1 MARSKT
7 TTKKQEAAPAPK
19 LSAVQAVFDP
29 AGDIHCRV
37 VAPSGNVYNVKPRE
51 AFKIEAEDVDWFF
64 HEWDW
69 QHRQRLSLKSEYQPR
84 RAQFE
89 NGKASR
95 EAGHVHYA
103 EPPQFD
109 NGEANER
116 ARPRMP
122 VLPPPPA
129 PGMLHT
135 FVGAQP
141 ATETKT
147 DEDKE

>member
-7 TTKKQEAAPAPK
+7 TTKKEAAPAPK
-19 LSAVQAVFDP
+19 PSAVQAVFDP
-29 AGDIHCRV
+29 AGDIHCRAV
-37 VAPSGNVYNVKPRE
+37 TPGGNEYDVKPRE
-51 AFKIEAEDVDWFF
+51 AFRIAAEDVDWFF

-69 QHRQRLSLKSEYQPR
+69 QHRQCLSLKSEYQPR
-84 RAQFE
+84 RAQFD

-95 EAGHVHYA
+95 EAGHVHYT

-109 NGEANER
+109 NGEANEP
-116 ARPRMP
+116 ARLPVP
-122 VLPPPPA
+122 VLSGPTEPE
-129 PGMLHT
+129 MLHT

-141 ATETKT
+141 ATGANI